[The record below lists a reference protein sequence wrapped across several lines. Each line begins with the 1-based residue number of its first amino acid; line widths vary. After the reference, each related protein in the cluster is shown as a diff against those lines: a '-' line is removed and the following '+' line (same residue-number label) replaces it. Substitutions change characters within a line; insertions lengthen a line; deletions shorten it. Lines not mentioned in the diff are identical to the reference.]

1 MTKGRKITKAENKT
15 KTVIKSKIEKKFETK
30 SSGYIEHKKA
40 SNMKPTVG
48 IIPAGKIK
56 SAGKIKTALKADANL
71 KQDKAAA
78 GIRLNRFIAMHTG
91 VSRRNADDIIK
102 EERVFINGKK
112 VKNLA
117 TAVKEGDEISVDGKK
132 IKYKE
137 EPKIYI
143 MLNKPQ
149 GYITAVKSEEGFKTV
164 MELIKKETLKY
175 KHIFPA
181 GRLDFM
187 SEGMLLLTND
197 GDFAYKLTHPKFD
210 VVKTYIVEA
219 KGELTPDLFNRIR
232 KGVRLEETGLLKPDD
247 VRIIRK
253 NPSKFILSVDLSHGK
268 NREIRRLM
276 EFFNLKILMLRRVR
290 IGGLYIGDLPSGEYR
305 VLNRKTA
312 ELAFGNADKT
322 EGQAKPPKTNPNYK
336 KPGSKISPYA
346 RTSDSEI

>member
-15 KTVIKSKIEKKFETK
+15 KTAIKSKIEKKFETK

-40 SNMKPTVG
+40 SNMKP
-48 IIPAGKIK
+48 AGKIK
-56 SAGKIKTALKADANL
+56 YAGKIKTAFKADANL
-71 KQDKAAA
+71 NPDKAAA

-322 EGQAKPPKTNPNYK
+322 
-336 KPGSKISPYA
+336 
-346 RTSDSEI
+346 

>member
-1 MTKGRKITKAENKT
+1 MTDRTITEKETMKKTGANKT
-15 KTVIKSKIEKKFETK
+15 KV
-30 SSGYIEHKKA
+30 KA
-40 SNMKPTVG
+40 N
-48 IIPAGKIK
+48 
-56 SAGKIKTALKADANL
+56 
-71 KQDKAAA
+71 A

-102 EERVFINGKK
+102 EERVLINGKK
-112 VKNLA
+112 IKNLA
-117 TAVKEGDEISVDGKK
+117 TAVKEGDEVAVDGKK

-187 SEGMLLLTND
+187 SEGLLLLTND

-219 KGELTPDLFNRIR
+219 KGELTPDLFNRIK
-232 KGVRLEETGLLKPDD
+232 KGVKLEGAGLLKPDE
-247 VRIIRK
+247 VRVVRK

-268 NREIRRLM
+268 NREIRRIM

-305 VLNRKTA
+305 ILNRKTA
-312 ELAFGNADKT
+312 ELAIDNADKT
-322 EGQAKPPKTNPNYK
+322 ELRSKPQQTKLK
-336 KPGSKISPYA
+336 KPDSKISVT
-346 RTSDSEI
+346 TSKSAI

>member
-15 KTVIKSKIEKKFETK
+15 KTVIKSKIGKKFETK
-30 SSGYIEHKKA
+30 SGGYIEHKKA
-40 SNMKPTVG
+40 SNIK
-48 IIPAGKIK
+48 PAGKIK

-71 KQDKAAA
+71 NRDKAAA

-149 GYITAVKSEEGFKTV
+149 GYITAVKSEDGFKTV

-210 VVKTYIVEA
+210 VIKTYIVEA
-219 KGELTPDLFNRIR
+219 KGELTSGLFNRIR

-346 RTSDSEI
+346 RASDSEI

>member
-1 MTKGRKITKAENKT
+1 MTDRTITEKETMKKTGANKT
-15 KTVIKSKIEKKFETK
+15 KV
-30 SSGYIEHKKA
+30 KA
-40 SNMKPTVG
+40 N
-48 IIPAGKIK
+48 
-56 SAGKIKTALKADANL
+56 
-71 KQDKAAA
+71 A

-102 EERVFINGKK
+102 EERVLINGEKI
-112 VKNLA
+112 KNLA
-117 TAVKEGDEISVDGKK
+117 TAVKEGDEVAVDGKK

-187 SEGMLLLTND
+187 SEGLLLLTND

-219 KGELTPDLFNRIR
+219 KGELTPDLFNRIK
-232 KGVRLEETGLLKPDD
+232 KGVKLEGAGLLKPDE
-247 VRIIRK
+247 VRVVRK

-268 NREIRRLM
+268 NREIRRIM

-305 VLNRKTA
+305 ILNRKTA
-312 ELAFGNADKT
+312 ELAIDNADKT
-322 EGQAKPPKTNPNYK
+322 ELRSKLQQTKLK
-336 KPGSKISPYA
+336 KPDSKISAP
-346 RTSDSEI
+346 

>member
-15 KTVIKSKIEKKFETK
+15 KTAIKSKIEKKFETK

-40 SNMKPTVG
+40 SNMKP
-48 IIPAGKIK
+48 AGKIK
-56 SAGKIKTALKADANL
+56 YAGKIKTAFKADANL
-71 KQDKAAA
+71 NPDKAAA

-102 EERVFINGKK
+102 EERVLINGKK
-112 VKNLA
+112 IKNLA

-187 SEGMLLLTND
+187 SEGLLLLTND

-219 KGELTPDLFNRIR
+219 KGELTPDLFNRIK
-232 KGVRLEETGLLKPDD
+232 KGVKLEGAGLLKPDE
-247 VRIIRK
+247 VRVVRK

-268 NREIRRLM
+268 NREIRRIM

-305 VLNRKTA
+305 ILNRKTA
-312 ELAFGNADKT
+312 ELAIDNADKT
-322 EGQAKPPKTNPNYK
+322 ELRSKPQQTKLK
-336 KPGSKISPYA
+336 KPDSKISVT
-346 RTSDSEI
+346 TSKSAI

>member
-1 MTKGRKITKAENKT
+1 MTDRTKTEKETGTKTGAKTKAKT
-15 KTVIKSKIEKKFETK
+15 S
-30 SSGYIEHKKA
+30 
-40 SNMKPTVG
+40 
-48 IIPAGKIK
+48 
-56 SAGKIKTALKADANL
+56 
-71 KQDKAAA
+71 A
-78 GIRLNRFIAMHTG
+78 GIRLNKFIAMHTG

-102 EERVFINGKK
+102 EERVLVNGKK
-112 VKNLA
+112 IKNLA
-117 TAVKEGDEISVDGKK
+117 TAVKEGDEVAVDGKK

-210 VVKTYIVEA
+210 IVKTYIVEV
-219 KGELTPDLFNRIR
+219 KGELTPDLFNKIK
-232 KGVRLEETGLLKPDD
+232 KGVRLEETGLLKPDE
-247 VRIIRK
+247 VRIVRK
-253 NPSKFILSVDLSHGK
+253 NPSKFILSVDLTHGK

-276 EFFNLKILMLRRVR
+276 EFFNLKILILRRVR
-290 IGGLYIGDLPSGEYR
+290 IGGLYIGDLPSGDYR
-305 VLNRKTA
+305 ILNRKTA
-312 ELAFGNADKT
+312 GLALSKDKAAL
-322 EGQAKPPKTNPNYK
+322 QKN
-336 KPGSKISPYA
+336 
-346 RTSDSEI
+346 

>member
-1 MTKGRKITKAENKT
+1 MTDRKITEKENMKKTGAKT
-15 KTVIKSKIEKKFETK
+15 KV
-30 SSGYIEHKKA
+30 KA
-40 SNMKPTVG
+40 S
-48 IIPAGKIK
+48 
-56 SAGKIKTALKADANL
+56 
-71 KQDKAAA
+71 A

-102 EERVFINGKK
+102 EERVLINGKK
-112 VKNLA
+112 IKNLA
-117 TAVKEGDEISVDGKK
+117 TAVKEGDEVAVDGKK

-187 SEGMLLLTND
+187 SEGLLLLTND

-219 KGELTPDLFNRIR
+219 KGELTPDLFNRIK
-232 KGVRLEETGLLKPDD
+232 KGVKLEGAGLLKPDE
-247 VRIIRK
+247 VRVVRK

-268 NREIRRLM
+268 NREIRRIM

-305 VLNRKTA
+305 ILNRKTA
-312 ELAFGNADKT
+312 ELAIDNADKT
-322 EGQAKPPKTNPNYK
+322 ELRSKPQQTKLK
-336 KPGSKISPYA
+336 KPDSKISAP
-346 RTSDSEI
+346 

>member
-1 MTKGRKITKAENKT
+1 MTDRAITEKETMKKTGANKT
-15 KTVIKSKIEKKFETK
+15 KV
-30 SSGYIEHKKA
+30 KA
-40 SNMKPTVG
+40 N
-48 IIPAGKIK
+48 
-56 SAGKIKTALKADANL
+56 
-71 KQDKAAA
+71 A

-102 EERVFINGKK
+102 EERVLINGKK
-112 VKNLA
+112 IKNLA
-117 TAVKEGDEISVDGKK
+117 TAVKEGDEVAVDGKK

-187 SEGMLLLTND
+187 SEGLLLLTND

-219 KGELTPDLFNRIR
+219 KGELTPDLFNRIK
-232 KGVRLEETGLLKPDD
+232 KGVKLEGAGLLKPDE
-247 VRIIRK
+247 VRVVRK

-268 NREIRRLM
+268 NREIRRIM

-305 VLNRKTA
+305 ILNRKTA
-312 ELAFGNADKT
+312 ELAIDNADKT
-322 EGQAKPPKTNPNYK
+322 ELRSKPQQTKLK
-336 KPGSKISPYA
+336 KPDSKISA
-346 RTSDSEI
+346 S

>member
-1 MTKGRKITKAENKT
+1 MTDRTITEKETMKKTGAKT
-15 KTVIKSKIEKKFETK
+15 KV
-30 SSGYIEHKKA
+30 KA
-40 SNMKPTVG
+40 N
-48 IIPAGKIK
+48 
-56 SAGKIKTALKADANL
+56 
-71 KQDKAAA
+71 A

-102 EERVFINGKK
+102 EERVLINGKK
-112 VKNLA
+112 IKNLA
-117 TAVKEGDEISVDGKK
+117 TAVKEGDEVAVDGKK

-187 SEGMLLLTND
+187 SEGLLLLTND

-219 KGELTPDLFNRIR
+219 KGELTPDLFNRIK
-232 KGVRLEETGLLKPDD
+232 KGVKLEGAGLLKPDE
-247 VRIIRK
+247 VRVVRK

-268 NREIRRLM
+268 NREIRRIM

-305 VLNRKTA
+305 ILNRKTA
-312 ELAFGNADKT
+312 ELAIDNADKT
-322 EGQAKPPKTNPNYK
+322 ELRSKPQQTKLK
-336 KPGSKISPYA
+336 KPDSKISVT
-346 RTSDSEI
+346 TSKSAI

>member
-1 MTKGRKITKAENKT
+1 MTDRTITKKETMKKTGAKT
-15 KTVIKSKIEKKFETK
+15 KV
-30 SSGYIEHKKA
+30 KA
-40 SNMKPTVG
+40 N
-48 IIPAGKIK
+48 
-56 SAGKIKTALKADANL
+56 
-71 KQDKAAA
+71 A

-102 EERVFINGKK
+102 EERVLINGKK
-112 VKNLA
+112 IKNLA
-117 TAVKEGDEISVDGKK
+117 TAVKEGDEVVVDGKK

-187 SEGMLLLTND
+187 SEGLLLLTND

-219 KGELTPDLFNRIR
+219 KGELTPDLFNRIK
-232 KGVRLEETGLLKPDD
+232 KGVKLEGAGLLKPDE
-247 VRIIRK
+247 VRVVRK

-268 NREIRRLM
+268 NREIRRIM

-305 VLNRKTA
+305 ILNRKTA
-312 ELAFGNADKT
+312 ELAIDNADKT
-322 EGQAKPPKTNPNYK
+322 ELRSKPQQTKLK
-336 KPGSKISPYA
+336 KPDSKISAP
-346 RTSDSEI
+346 TSKSAI

>member
-1 MTKGRKITKAENKT
+1 MTKGRKITKAESKT
-15 KTVIKSKIEKKFETK
+15 KTAIKSKNEKKFETK
-30 SSGYIEHKKA
+30 RSGYIEHKKA
-40 SNMKPTVG
+40 SKMKPAWGTK
-48 IIPAGKIK
+48 PAGKIK
-56 SAGKIKTALKADANL
+56 TVLKADANL
-71 KQDKAAA
+71 NPDKAAA

-102 EERVFINGKK
+102 EERVLINGKK

-210 VVKTYIVEA
+210 VIKTYIVEA

-322 EGQAKPPKTNPNYK
+322 ERQAKSPKTNPNYK
-336 KPGSKISPYA
+336 KPGSKISTYA
-346 RTSDSEI
+346 RASDS

>member
-1 MTKGRKITKAENKT
+1 LTDRTITEKETMKKTGANKT
-15 KTVIKSKIEKKFETK
+15 KV
-30 SSGYIEHKKA
+30 KA
-40 SNMKPTVG
+40 N
-48 IIPAGKIK
+48 
-56 SAGKIKTALKADANL
+56 
-71 KQDKAAA
+71 A

-102 EERVFINGKK
+102 EERVLINGKK
-112 VKNLA
+112 IKNLA
-117 TAVKEGDEISVDGKK
+117 TAVKEGDEVAVDGKK

-187 SEGMLLLTND
+187 SEGLLLLTND

-219 KGELTPDLFNRIR
+219 KGELTPDLFNRIK
-232 KGVRLEETGLLKPDD
+232 KGVKLEGAGLLKPDE
-247 VRIIRK
+247 VRVVRK

-268 NREIRRLM
+268 NREIRRIM

-305 VLNRKTA
+305 ILNRKTA
-312 ELAFGNADKT
+312 ELAIDNADKSIHT
-322 EGQAKPPKTNPNYK
+322 CNFRAV
-336 KPGSKISPYA
+336 
-346 RTSDSEI
+346 

>member
-1 MTKGRKITKAENKT
+1 MTDRTITEKETMKKTGAKT
-15 KTVIKSKIEKKFETK
+15 KV
-30 SSGYIEHKKA
+30 KA
-40 SNMKPTVG
+40 N
-48 IIPAGKIK
+48 
-56 SAGKIKTALKADANL
+56 
-71 KQDKAAA
+71 A

-102 EERVFINGKK
+102 EERVLINGKK
-112 VKNLA
+112 IKNLA
-117 TAVKEGDEISVDGKK
+117 TAVKEGDEVAVDGKK

-187 SEGMLLLTND
+187 SEGLLLLTND

-219 KGELTPDLFNRIR
+219 KGELTSDLFNRIK
-232 KGVRLEETGLLKPDD
+232 KGVKLEGAGLLKPDE
-247 VRIIRK
+247 VRVVRK

-268 NREIRRLM
+268 NREIRRIM

-305 VLNRKTA
+305 ILNRKTA
-312 ELAFGNADKT
+312 ELAIDNADKT
-322 EGQAKPPKTNPNYK
+322 ELRSKPQQTKLK
-336 KPGSKISPYA
+336 KPDSKISVT
-346 RTSDSEI
+346 TSKSAI

>member
-1 MTKGRKITKAENKT
+1 MTDRTITEKETMKKTGANKT
-15 KTVIKSKIEKKFETK
+15 KV
-30 SSGYIEHKKA
+30 KA
-40 SNMKPTVG
+40 N
-48 IIPAGKIK
+48 
-56 SAGKIKTALKADANL
+56 
-71 KQDKAAA
+71 A

-102 EERVFINGKK
+102 EERVLINGKK
-112 VKNLA
+112 IKNLA
-117 TAVKEGDEISVDGKK
+117 TAVKEGDEVAVDGKK

-187 SEGMLLLTND
+187 SEGLLLLTND

-219 KGELTPDLFNRIR
+219 KGELTPDLFNRIK
-232 KGVRLEETGLLKPDD
+232 KGVKLEGAGLLKPDE
-247 VRIIRK
+247 VRVVRK

-268 NREIRRLM
+268 NREIRRIM

-305 VLNRKTA
+305 ILNRKTA
-312 ELAFGNADKT
+312 ELAIDNADKT
-322 EGQAKPPKTNPNYK
+322 ELRSKPQQTKLK
-336 KPGSKISPYA
+336 KPDSKISA
-346 RTSDSEI
+346 S

>member
-1 MTKGRKITKAENKT
+1 MTDRKITEKETIKKTGAKT
-15 KTVIKSKIEKKFETK
+15 KV
-30 SSGYIEHKKA
+30 KA
-40 SNMKPTVG
+40 S
-48 IIPAGKIK
+48 
-56 SAGKIKTALKADANL
+56 
-71 KQDKAAA
+71 A

-102 EERVFINGKK
+102 EERVLINGKK
-112 VKNLA
+112 IKNLA
-117 TAVKEGDEISVDGKK
+117 TAVKEGDEVAVDGKK

-187 SEGMLLLTND
+187 SEGLLLLTND

-219 KGELTPDLFNRIR
+219 KGELTPDLFNRIK
-232 KGVRLEETGLLKPDD
+232 KGVKLEGAGLLKPDE
-247 VRIIRK
+247 VRVVRK

-268 NREIRRLM
+268 NREIRKIM

-305 VLNRKTA
+305 ILNRKTA
-312 ELAFGNADKT
+312 ELAIDNEDKT
-322 EGQAKPPKTNPNYK
+322 GRRSKPQATKPK
-336 KPGSKISPYA
+336 KPNSKISAP
-346 RTSDSEI
+346 TSKSAI

>member
-1 MTKGRKITKAENKT
+1 MTDRTITKKETMKKTGAKT
-15 KTVIKSKIEKKFETK
+15 KV
-30 SSGYIEHKKA
+30 KA
-40 SNMKPTVG
+40 N
-48 IIPAGKIK
+48 
-56 SAGKIKTALKADANL
+56 
-71 KQDKAAA
+71 A

-102 EERVFINGKK
+102 EERVLINGKK
-112 VKNLA
+112 IKNLA
-117 TAVKEGDEISVDGKK
+117 TAVKEGDEVVVDGKK

-137 EPKIYI
+137 ESKIYI

-187 SEGMLLLTND
+187 SEGLLLLTND

-219 KGELTPDLFNRIR
+219 KGELTPDLFNRIK
-232 KGVRLEETGLLKPDD
+232 KGVKLEGAGLLKPDE
-247 VRIIRK
+247 VRVVRK

-268 NREIRRLM
+268 NREIRRIM

-305 VLNRKTA
+305 ILNRKTA
-312 ELAFGNADKT
+312 ELAIDNADKT
-322 EGQAKPPKTNPNYK
+322 ELRSKPQQTKLK
-336 KPGSKISPYA
+336 KPDSKISAP
-346 RTSDSEI
+346 TSKSAI

>member
-1 MTKGRKITKAENKT
+1 MTDRTITEKETMKKTGANKT
-15 KTVIKSKIEKKFETK
+15 KV
-30 SSGYIEHKKA
+30 KA
-40 SNMKPTVG
+40 N
-48 IIPAGKIK
+48 
-56 SAGKIKTALKADANL
+56 
-71 KQDKAAA
+71 A

-102 EERVFINGKK
+102 EERVLINGKK
-112 VKNLA
+112 IKNLA
-117 TAVKEGDEISVDGKK
+117 TAVKEGDEVAVDGKK

-187 SEGMLLLTND
+187 SEGLLLLTND

-219 KGELTPDLFNRIR
+219 KGELTPDLFNRIK
-232 KGVRLEETGLLKPDD
+232 KGVKLEGAGLLKPDE
-247 VRIIRK
+247 VRVVRK

-268 NREIRRLM
+268 NREIRRIM

-305 VLNRKTA
+305 ILNRKTA
-312 ELAFGNADKT
+312 ELAIDNADKSIHT
-322 EGQAKPPKTNPNYK
+322 CNFRAV
-336 KPGSKISPYA
+336 
-346 RTSDSEI
+346 

>member
-1 MTKGRKITKAENKT
+1 MTDRTITEKETMKKTGANKT
-15 KTVIKSKIEKKFETK
+15 KV
-30 SSGYIEHKKA
+30 KA
-40 SNMKPTVG
+40 N
-48 IIPAGKIK
+48 
-56 SAGKIKTALKADANL
+56 
-71 KQDKAAA
+71 A

-102 EERVFINGKK
+102 EERVLINGKK
-112 VKNLA
+112 IKNLA
-117 TAVKEGDEISVDGKK
+117 TAVKEGDEVAVDGKK

-187 SEGMLLLTND
+187 SEGLLLLTND

-219 KGELTPDLFNRIR
+219 KGELTSDLFNRIK
-232 KGVRLEETGLLKPDD
+232 KGVKLEGAGLLKPDE
-247 VRIIRK
+247 VRVVRK

-268 NREIRRLM
+268 NREIRRIM

-305 VLNRKTA
+305 ILNRKTA
-312 ELAFGNADKT
+312 ELAIDNADKT
-322 EGQAKPPKTNPNYK
+322 ELRSKPQQTKLK
-336 KPGSKISPYA
+336 KPDSKISAP
-346 RTSDSEI
+346 

>member
-1 MTKGRKITKAENKT
+1 MTDRTITEKETMKKTGANKT
-15 KTVIKSKIEKKFETK
+15 KV
-30 SSGYIEHKKA
+30 KA
-40 SNMKPTVG
+40 N
-48 IIPAGKIK
+48 
-56 SAGKIKTALKADANL
+56 
-71 KQDKAAA
+71 A

-102 EERVFINGKK
+102 EERVLINGKK
-112 VKNLA
+112 IKNLA
-117 TAVKEGDEISVDGKK
+117 TAVKEGDEVAVDGKK

-187 SEGMLLLTND
+187 SEGLLLLTND

-219 KGELTPDLFNRIR
+219 KGELTPDLFNRIK
-232 KGVRLEETGLLKPDD
+232 KGVKLEGAGLLKPDE
-247 VRIIRK
+247 VRVVRK

-268 NREIRRLM
+268 NREIRRIM

-305 VLNRKTA
+305 ILNRKTA
-312 ELAFGNADKT
+312 ELAIDNADKT
-322 EGQAKPPKTNPNYK
+322 ELRSKPQQTKLK
-336 KPGSKISPYA
+336 KPDSKISAP
-346 RTSDSEI
+346 

>member
-1 MTKGRKITKAENKT
+1 MTDRTITEKETMKKTGANKT
-15 KTVIKSKIEKKFETK
+15 KV
-30 SSGYIEHKKA
+30 KA
-40 SNMKPTVG
+40 N
-48 IIPAGKIK
+48 
-56 SAGKIKTALKADANL
+56 
-71 KQDKAAA
+71 A

-102 EERVFINGKK
+102 EERVLINGKK
-112 VKNLA
+112 IKNLA
-117 TAVKEGDEISVDGKK
+117 TAVKEGDEVAVDGKK

-187 SEGMLLLTND
+187 SEGLLLLTND

-219 KGELTPDLFNRIR
+219 KGELTSDLFNRIK
-232 KGVRLEETGLLKPDD
+232 KGVKLEGAGLLKPDE
-247 VRIIRK
+247 VRVVRK

-268 NREIRRLM
+268 NREIRKIM

-305 VLNRKTA
+305 ILNRKTA
-312 ELAFGNADKT
+312 ELAIDNADKT
-322 EGQAKPPKTNPNYK
+322 ELRSKPQQTKLK
-336 KPGSKISPYA
+336 KPDSKISA
-346 RTSDSEI
+346 S

>member
-1 MTKGRKITKAENKT
+1 MTDRTITEKETMKKTGANKT
-15 KTVIKSKIEKKFETK
+15 KV
-30 SSGYIEHKKA
+30 KA
-40 SNMKPTVG
+40 N
-48 IIPAGKIK
+48 
-56 SAGKIKTALKADANL
+56 
-71 KQDKAAA
+71 A

-102 EERVFINGKK
+102 EERVLINGEKI
-112 VKNLA
+112 KNLA
-117 TAVKEGDEISVDGKK
+117 TAVKEGDEVAVDGKK

-187 SEGMLLLTND
+187 SEGLLLLTND

-219 KGELTPDLFNRIR
+219 KGELTPDLFNRIK
-232 KGVRLEETGLLKPDD
+232 KGVKLEGAGLLKPDE
-247 VRIIRK
+247 VRVVRK

-268 NREIRRLM
+268 NREIRRIM

-305 VLNRKTA
+305 ILNRKTA
-312 ELAFGNADKT
+312 ELAIDNADKT
-322 EGQAKPPKTNPNYK
+322 ELRSKPQQTKLK
-336 KPGSKISPYA
+336 KPDSKISAP
-346 RTSDSEI
+346 

>member
-1 MTKGRKITKAENKT
+1 MTDRTITEKETMKKTGAKT
-15 KTVIKSKIEKKFETK
+15 KV
-30 SSGYIEHKKA
+30 KA
-40 SNMKPTVG
+40 N
-48 IIPAGKIK
+48 
-56 SAGKIKTALKADANL
+56 
-71 KQDKAAA
+71 A

-102 EERVFINGKK
+102 EERVLINGKK
-112 VKNLA
+112 IKNLA
-117 TAVKEGDEISVDGKK
+117 TAVKEGDEVAVDGKK

-149 GYITAVKSEEGFKTV
+149 GYITAVKSEIYSSTSSERACSFGRRICFKTV

-187 SEGMLLLTND
+187 SEGLLLLTND

-210 VVKTYIVEA
+210 VAKTYIVEA

-247 VRIIRK
+247 VRVVRK

-305 VLNRKTA
+305 ILNRKTA
-312 ELAFGNADKT
+312 ELAINNADKSIHT
-322 EGQAKPPKTNPNYK
+322 RNFRAV
-336 KPGSKISPYA
+336 
-346 RTSDSEI
+346 

>member
-1 MTKGRKITKAENKT
+1 MTDRTITEKETIKKTGAKT
-15 KTVIKSKIEKKFETK
+15 KV
-30 SSGYIEHKKA
+30 KA
-40 SNMKPTVG
+40 N
-48 IIPAGKIK
+48 
-56 SAGKIKTALKADANL
+56 
-71 KQDKAAA
+71 A

-102 EERVFINGKK
+102 EERVLINGKK
-112 VKNLA
+112 IKNLA
-117 TAVKEGDEISVDGKK
+117 TAVKEGDEVAVDGKK

-187 SEGMLLLTND
+187 SEGLLLLTND

-219 KGELTPDLFNRIR
+219 KGELTPDLFNRIK
-232 KGVRLEETGLLKPDD
+232 KGVKLEGAGLLKPDE
-247 VRIIRK
+247 VRVVRK

-305 VLNRKTA
+305 ILNRKTA
-312 ELAFGNADKT
+312 ELALSK
-322 EGQAKPPKTNPNYK
+322 YK
-336 KPGSKISPYA
+336 KEAAPQKN
-346 RTSDSEI
+346 